1 MRRVDIATQA
11 KIIRSII
18 RTVMG
23 SVCVREESCTTSS
36 RSSANFYRT
45 SPSSYI
51 RTKTPLLVV
60 YIDKHDA

>member
-23 SVCVREESCTTSS
+23 SVCVCER
-36 RSSANFYRT
+36 R
-45 SPSSYI
+45 
-51 RTKTPLLVV
+51 VV
-60 YIDKHDA
+60 QQVVGLRRIFIGRRRVRISEPKRHY